1 MSRADDVANLFQ
13 RFGASSDVYLETD
26 NSLDYQESSVSST
39 PSVALQ
45 RATSQPSIEQPCA
58 EQSAQNN
65 APAPDSIT
73 PDKTRRIAADTL
85 AKLLAEAVQARQAE
99 AQARNN
105 EALAQSMGKEQLSRT
120 PAHVIAVVSA
130 KGGVG
135 KSTLSA
141 ALTSLVK
148 VPGGQ
153 TLAIDLDPQD
163 ALQHHL
169 NASPD
174 VAGLGGPASAART
187 GVPCC

>member
-13 RFGASSDVYLETD
+13 RFGASSDGYLEID
-26 NSLDYQESSVSST
+26 NSLDYQESSVSRT
-39 PSVALQ
+39 PSAALQ
-45 RATSQPSIEQPCA
+45 RATSQPSLEQPC
-58 EQSAQNN
+58 STLPAQNN
-65 APAPDSIT
+65 STAPDLIA

-85 AKLLAEAVQARQAE
+85 AKLLAEAAQARQAE

-105 EALAQSMGKEQLSRT
+105 EALAQSMGKGQLSRT

-148 VPGGQ
+148 VPGGRPRPAKR
-153 TLAIDLDPQD
+153 LAAPSQRQPGCGRPRWCQPERREL
-163 ALQHHL
+163 
-169 NASPD
+169 
-174 VAGLGGPASAART
+174 AGPVTER
-187 GVPCC
+187 VC